1 MGIGNARRRS
11 RVDMCNDF
19 LVLADGGGDTDIV
32 IDDDGRLCVCV
43 GAESDSILAGGG
55 VRGEERPEE
64 EEDEGW
70 EEEEG
75 ESPGTPSCRCTRV
88 CCNRCECDRGDNDAS
103 RCE

>member
-19 LVLADGGGDTDIV
+19 FVLADGGGDTDIV
-32 IDDDGRLCVCV
+32 IDDDGRLCV
-43 GAESDSILAGGG
+43 GAESVSILAGGG
-55 VRGEERPEE
+55 VRGEERPED
-64 EEDEGW
+64 EEDEGC

-88 CCNRCECDRGDNDAS
+88 CNRCDCDPAS